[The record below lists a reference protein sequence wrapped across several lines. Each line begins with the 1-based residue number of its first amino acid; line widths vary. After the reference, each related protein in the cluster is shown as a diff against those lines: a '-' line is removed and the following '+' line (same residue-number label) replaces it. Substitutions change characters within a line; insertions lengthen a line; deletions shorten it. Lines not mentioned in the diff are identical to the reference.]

1 MSGQGLHLNIAL
13 SEHPA
18 ERAIW
23 FNGWSALHL
32 VQSHQ
37 KRHLLMTSNTPVISC
52 RNAWKLFG
60 PNPKQYLQQMPK
72 GQSYEDIRADGY
84 IAGVKDVS
92 VDVARGEMLVIM
104 GLSGSGKST
113 LVRCFSRLHDIT
125 GGTIEIE
132 GQDIMALGEKDLI
145 ELRRS
150 KMGMVFQSFGLLPH
164 RTVLDN
170 VAFPLEMRGQDR
182 HARRKRALEVI
193 KLVGLEGREEY
204 FPRELSGGQQQRVGI
219 ARSLA
224 IEPDIWFLDE
234 PFSALDP
241 LIRREMQDEFLRLQ
255 ELLGKTIVFITH
267 DFDEAL
273 RLADRIAIMKDG
285 AIEQCDT
292 PDRIVLDPQT
302 EYVRKFTE
310 DIDKA
315 RVVHA
320 GALAQPVNGMAVE
333 GAPIDAHQTIQQLAR
348 ALVNDPR
355 DWMPV
360 ADASGKVLGV
370 MERQK
375 ALDVL
380 LGAN

>member
-1 MSGQGLHLNIAL
+1 MPQGH
-13 SEHPA
+13 
-18 ERAIW
+18 
-23 FNGWSALHL
+23 G
-32 VQSHQ
+32 
-37 KRHLLMTSNTPVISC
+37 
-52 RNAWKLFG
+52 
-60 PNPKQYLQQMPK
+60 
-72 GQSYEDIRADGY
+72 YEDIRADGY

-92 VDVARGEMLVIM
+92 IEVARGEMLVIM

-113 LVRCFSRLHDIT
+113 LVRCFSRLHEIT
-125 GGTIEIE
+125 GGTIEVD
-132 GQDIMALGEKDLI
+132 GQDIMALPEKELI
-145 ELRRS
+145 ALRRS

-182 HARRKRALEVI
+182 HERRARALEVI
-193 KLVGLEGREEY
+193 KLVGLEGREDY

-255 ELLGKTIVFITH
+255 DMLGKTIVFITH

-285 AIEQCDT
+285 AVEQCDT
-292 PDRIVLDPQT
+292 PDQIVMNPAT

-310 DIDKA
+310 EIDKS

-320 GALAQPVNGMAVE
+320 GVLAEKGATGEGEPVAASATINE
-333 GAPIDAHQTIQQLAR
+333 LAPL
-348 ALVNDPR
+348 LVADTR
-355 DWMPV
+355 DHIPV
-360 ADASGKVLGV
+360 ADGSALIGALSRQRALHVLV
-370 MERQK
+370 
-375 ALDVL
+375 
-380 LGAN
+380 GAE

>member
-1 MSGQGLHLNIAL
+1 
-13 SEHPA
+13 
-18 ERAIW
+18 
-23 FNGWSALHL
+23 
-32 VQSHQ
+32 
-37 KRHLLMTSNTPVISC
+37 MTNDTPVISC

-60 PNPKQYLQQMPK
+60 PNPQQYLKQMPD
-72 GQSYEDIRADGY
+72 GHGYDDIRADGY

-125 GGTIEIE
+125 GGVIEVE
-132 GQDIMALGEKDLI
+132 GQDIMALPEKELI

-255 ELLGKTIVFITH
+255 DLLGKTIVFITH

-315 RVVHA
+315 HVVHV
-320 GALAQPVNGMAVE
+320 GALAGPMNGAAVE
-333 GAPIDAHQTIQQLAR
+333 GEPVAGDKTVQQLAR
-348 ALVNDPR
+348 TLVNDPR
-355 DWMPV
+355 EMLPV
-360 ADASGKVLGV
+360 ADKSGAIIGVL
-370 MERQK
+370 ERQK

-380 LGAN
+380 LGTD

>member
-1 MSGQGLHLNIAL
+1 M
-13 SEHPA
+13 PA
-18 ERAIW
+18 GHS
-23 FNGWSALHL
+23 FD
-32 VQSHQ
+32 Q
-37 KRHLLMTSNTPVISC
+37 
-52 RNAWKLFG
+52 
-60 PNPKQYLQQMPK
+60 
-72 GQSYEDIRADGY
+72 IREDGY

-92 VDVARGEMLVIM
+92 LDVSRGEMLVIM

-125 GGTIEIE
+125 GGTIEVE
-132 GQDIMALGEKDLI
+132 GQDIMALPEKELI
-145 ELRRS
+145 DLRRN

-170 VAFPLEMRGQDR
+170 IAFPLEMRGQDR
-182 HARRKRALEVI
+182 HTRRARALEVI
-193 KLVGLEGREEY
+193 ELVGLSGREDY

-255 ELLGKTIVFITH
+255 GLLGKTIVFITH

-285 AIEQCDT
+285 AVEQCDT
-292 PDRIVLDPQT
+292 PDQIVLNPATD
-302 EYVRKFTE
+302 YVRKFTE
-310 DIDKA
+310 EIDKA

-320 GALAQPVNGMAVE
+320 GVLAMAGTKGKGDPVDAKSTIKELAKLLVHDSRDVIPVAKDGKVIGGMKRQDALA
-333 GAPIDAHQTIQQLAR
+333 
-348 ALVNDPR
+348 
-355 DWMPV
+355 
-360 ADASGKVLGV
+360 
-370 MERQK
+370 
-375 ALDVL
+375 VL
-380 LGAN
+380 LGDT

>member
-1 MSGQGLHLNIAL
+1 MS
-13 SEHPA
+13 SEP
-18 ERAIW
+18 
-23 FNGWSALHL
+23 
-32 VQSHQ
+32 
-37 KRHLLMTSNTPVISC
+37 PVISC
-52 RNAWKLFG
+52 KNAWKIFG
-60 PNPKQYLQQMPK
+60 PNPKEFLKKMTPEM
-72 GQSYEDIRADGY
+72 SFDDIREAGY

-92 VDVARGEMLVIM
+92 IDVHRGEMLVIM

-125 GGTIEIE
+125 GGSISVE
-132 GQDIMALGEKDLI
+132 GQDIMSLAEKDLI

-164 RTVLDN
+164 RTVLEN
-170 VAFPLEMRGQDR
+170 VAFPLEMRGQDKHTTR
-182 HARRKRALEVI
+182 ERALEVV

-241 LIRREMQDEFLRLQ
+241 LIRKEMQDEFLRLQ
-255 ELLGKTIVFITH
+255 SMLSKTIVFITH

-285 AIEQCDT
+285 AVEQCDT
-292 PDRIVLDPQT
+292 PDQIVLHPAT

-310 DIDKA
+310 DVDKA

-320 GALAQPVNGMAVE
+320 GVLAQA
-333 GAPIDAHQTIQQLAR
+333 GATGTGEAIDAGTTVKAMAR
-348 ALVNDPR
+348 MLVNDSREMIPISKENVLIGAMPR
-355 DWMPV
+355 QAALDIL
-360 ADASGKVLGV
+360 LGV
-370 MERQK
+370 
-375 ALDVL
+375 
-380 LGAN
+380 N

>member
-1 MSGQGLHLNIAL
+1 
-13 SEHPA
+13 
-18 ERAIW
+18 
-23 FNGWSALHL
+23 
-32 VQSHQ
+32 
-37 KRHLLMTSNTPVISC
+37 MTNDTPVISC

-60 PNPKQYLQQMPK
+60 PNPQQYLKQMPQ
-72 GQSYEDIRADGY
+72 GHGYDDIRADGY

-92 VDVARGEMLVIM
+92 VDVARGEILVIM

-125 GGTIEIE
+125 GGVIEVE
-132 GQDIMALGEKDLI
+132 GQDIMALPEKELI

-255 ELLGKTIVFITH
+255 GLLGKTIVFITH

-285 AIEQCDT
+285 AVEQCDR
-292 PDRIVLDPQT
+292 PDRIVMNPAT
-302 EYVRKFTE
+302 EYVAKFIE
-310 DIDKA
+310 DIEKA

-320 GALAQPVNGMAVE
+320 SAMMQPVNGHDLSGAAVE
-333 GAPIDAHQTIQQLAR
+333 GGKTISQLAR
-348 ALVNDPR
+348 LLINDDR
-355 DWMPV
+355 VILPV
-360 ADASGKVLGV
+360 AGPDGAIIGGLD
-370 MERQK
+370 RQK

-380 LGAN
+380 LGANE

>member
-1 MSGQGLHLNIAL
+1 
-13 SEHPA
+13 
-18 ERAIW
+18 
-23 FNGWSALHL
+23 
-32 VQSHQ
+32 
-37 KRHLLMTSNTPVISC
+37 MTADTVISC
-52 RNAWKLFG
+52 KNAWKIFG
-60 PNPKQYLQQMPK
+60 PDPK
-72 GQSYEDIRADGY
+72 GYLKSMPAGHSFDDIQADGY

-92 VDVARGEMLVIM
+92 IDVNRGEMLVIM

-125 GGTIEIE
+125 GGTVTVE
-132 GQDIMALGEKDLI
+132 GQDLMSLSEKELI

-164 RTVLDN
+164 RTVLEN
-170 VAFPLEMRGQDR
+170 VAFPLEMRGQDK
-182 HARRKRALEVI
+182 HTRRERALEVV

-255 ELLGKTIVFITH
+255 GMLGKTIVFITH

-285 AIEQCDT
+285 AVEQCDT
-292 PDRIVLDPQT
+292 PDQIVLNPAT

-310 DIDKA
+310 EIDKA

-320 GALAQPVNGMAVE
+320 GV
-333 GAPIDAHQTIQQLAR
+333 LAR
-348 ALVNDPR
+348 EGTNGEGDPVDATASVQDLARLLVQDTR
-355 DWMPV
+355 AIIPV
-360 ADASGKVLGV
+360 AKGGQVIGGMDRAAALEILLEAS
-370 MERQK
+370 
-375 ALDVL
+375 
-380 LGAN
+380 

>member
-1 MSGQGLHLNIAL
+1 
-13 SEHPA
+13 
-18 ERAIW
+18 
-23 FNGWSALHL
+23 
-32 VQSHQ
+32 
-37 KRHLLMTSNTPVISC
+37 MTAATPVISC
-52 RNAWKLFG
+52 KNVWKLFG
-60 PNPKQYLQQMPK
+60 AQPEQYLKSLTGNP
-72 GQSYEDIRADGY
+72 GFDEIRQAGY
-84 IAGVKDVS
+84 IAAVRDVS
-92 VDVARGEMLVIM
+92 LDIAKGEMLVIM

-113 LVRCFSRLHDIT
+113 FVRCLSRLIDIT
-125 GGTIEIE
+125 GGEVQVD
-132 GQDIMALGEKDLI
+132 GQNIGEMSEKELI
-145 ELRRS
+145 GLRRN

-182 HARRKRALEVI
+182 HARRARALEVI
-193 KLVGLEGREEY
+193 ELVGLSGREDY

-255 ELLGKTIVFITH
+255 EMLGKTIVFITH

-285 AIEQCDT
+285 VVEQCDT
-292 PDRIVLDPQT
+292 PDQIVLNPAT
-302 EYVRKFTE
+302 EYVAKFTE
-310 DIDKA
+310 EIEKS

-320 GALAQPVNGMAVE
+320 GVLAREVNGHSLT
-333 GAPIDAHQTIQQLAR
+333 GTPIGEKQTIAELAR
-348 ALVNDPR
+348 LLVNDSR
-355 DWMPV
+355 DFLPV
-360 ADASGKVLGV
+360 ANTAGSLIGA
-370 MERQK
+370 MNRQE

-380 LGAN
+380 LGEPS

>member
-1 MSGQGLHLNIAL
+1 MSQ
-13 SEHPA
+13 
-18 ERAIW
+18 
-23 FNGWSALHL
+23 
-32 VQSHQ
+32 
-37 KRHLLMTSNTPVISC
+37 PVITA
-52 RNAWKLFG
+52 RNVWKLFG
-60 PNPKQYLQQMPK
+60 PKPESYLKSLPATH
-72 GQSYEDIRADGY
+72 GYEDIRADGY

-92 VDVARGEMLVIM
+92 LEVSRGEMLVVM

-125 GGTIEIE
+125 GGTIEVE
-132 GQDIMALGEKDLI
+132 GADLGSLSEKELI

-150 KMGMVFQSFGLLPH
+150 KMGMVFQSFGLLPN
-164 RTVLDN
+164 RTVLQN
-170 VAFPLEMRGQDR
+170 IAFPLEMRGQDR
-182 HARRKRALEVI
+182 HERRARALEVI

-255 ELLGKTIVFITH
+255 AMLGKTIVFITH

-285 AIEQCDT
+285 AVEQIDT
-292 PDRIVLDPQT
+292 PDQIVLNPAT

-310 DIDKA
+310 EIEKS

-320 GALAQPVNGMAVE
+320 GVLVDENLTGSGEPV
-333 GAPIDAHQTIQQLAR
+333 DANATILSLAR
-348 ALVNDPR
+348 RVVEDQSVAIPVTR
-355 DWMPV
+355 DGKIIGAMPK
-360 ADASGKVLGV
+360 A
-370 MERQK
+370 K

-380 LGAN
+380 LGDGA

>member
-1 MSGQGLHLNIAL
+1 MLTNA
-13 SEHPA
+13 
-18 ERAIW
+18 
-23 FNGWSALHL
+23 
-32 VQSHQ
+32 
-37 KRHLLMTSNTPVISC
+37 PVISC
-52 RNAWKLFG
+52 RNVWKLFG
-60 PNPKQYLQQMPK
+60 SDPAGFLKSMTPGM
-72 GQSYEDIRADGY
+72 SYEEIREAGY

-92 VDVARGEMLVIM
+92 IDVHKGEMLVIM

-125 GGTIEIE
+125 GGTIEVE
-132 GQDIMALGEKDLI
+132 GQDIMAMSEKDLI
-145 ELRRS
+145 DLRRS

-164 RTVLDN
+164 RTVLEN

-182 HARRKRALEVI
+182 HTRRERALEVV

-255 ELLGKTIVFITH
+255 EMLGKTIVFITH

-285 AIEQCDT
+285 AVEQCDT
-292 PDRIVLDPQT
+292 PDNIVMNPAT
-302 EYVRKFTE
+302 EYVAKFTQE
-310 DIDKA
+310 IDKA
-315 RVVHA
+315 RVVTA
-320 GALAQPVNGMAVE
+320 GALSRADAKGSGDPVSAHATVKELAQ
-333 GAPIDAHQTIQQLAR
+333 L
-348 ALVNDPR
+348 LVNDKR
-355 DWMPV
+355 KVIPV
-360 ADASGKVLGV
+360 VDGDAVIGGFD
-370 MERQK
+370 RQ
-375 ALDVL
+375 AGLSVL
-380 LGAN
+380 LEAS